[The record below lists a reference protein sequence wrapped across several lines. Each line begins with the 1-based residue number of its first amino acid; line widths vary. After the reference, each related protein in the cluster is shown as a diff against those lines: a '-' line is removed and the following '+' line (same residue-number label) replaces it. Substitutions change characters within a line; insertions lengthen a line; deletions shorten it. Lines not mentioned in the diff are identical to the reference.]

1 MKASK
6 ITKDFFITE
15 DGEKIFFAVP
25 FEEVP
30 DINVFNQWIEKIED
44 VISSPF
50 DLNGMFKNP
59 ND

>member
-15 DGEKIFFAVP
+15 DGEKIFFDVP

-30 DINVFNQWIEKIED
+30 DINIFNQWIKKVEK

-50 DLNGMFKNP
+50 DLNGMLENL